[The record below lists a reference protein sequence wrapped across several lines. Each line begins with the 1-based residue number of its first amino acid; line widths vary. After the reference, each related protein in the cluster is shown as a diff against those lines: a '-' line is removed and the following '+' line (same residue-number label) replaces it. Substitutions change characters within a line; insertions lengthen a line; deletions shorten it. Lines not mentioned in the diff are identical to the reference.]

1 SSLNPSHTLVA
12 IGLSNQEAY
21 GSLRITLGFEN
32 TKEEIDYFLEVIPEI
47 ISDLRKISPLYK
59 K

>member
-1 SSLNPSHTLVA
+1 MRFK
-12 IGLSNQEAY
+12 AY

-32 TKEEIDYFLEVIPEI
+32 TKEEIDYFLEVIQKI

-59 K
+59 NKVN